1 MRVDRSLAVL
11 LVALGLAACATPG
24 PILTESVGTIR
35 AGLGEVREQSA
46 LAFGNVNDTALQIDV
61 ARVLQG
67 PAPNLR
73 EEDFPLAIGEEERA
87 KWSSAFDVL
96 DDYLAALQALVA
108 PERAAATSTQL
119 DGIANQ
125 LRGGNL
131 GLQLPG
137 AATAAFST
145 FAGALVQA
153 KEERTATMIMR
164 RVDPAFQEVMA
175 GMADAIGPDDRT
187 GLRQTVRL
195 YWQGKFADIRA
206 SYVAITGNDAAA
218 TDRRRAVVGQFVKA
232 MRDRDADLRDLAAM
246 RTSMLALGAAHTA
259 AAKGSSGDALFW
271 IGRIG
276 GWLDDIKT
284 RTAAAKP

>member
-1 MRVDRSLAVL
+1 MMRVDRSAAVL
-11 LVALGLAACATPG
+11 LVVLGLAACATPG
-24 PILTESVGTIR
+24 PILTENVGTIR

-46 LAFGNVNDTALQIDV
+46 LAFSNVNDTALQIDI
-61 ARVLQG
+61 ARIVQG

-73 EEDFPLAIGEEERA
+73 EEDFPLAIGDEERA
-87 KWSSAFDVL
+87 KWSNAFDVL
-96 DDYLAALQALVA
+96 DDYLAALQTLVA

-119 DGIANQ
+119 DGIANH
-125 LRGGNL
+125 LRRAN
-131 GLQLPG
+131 LQLPG

-153 KEERTATMIMR
+153 KEERTATTIMR

-175 GMADAIGPDDRT
+175 GMADAIGRDDKS

-195 YWQGKFADIRA
+195 YWQGKLADVRA
-206 SYVAITGNDAAA
+206 SYVAITGTDAAA
-218 TDRRRAVVGQFVKA
+218 TDRRRTVVGQFAKT